1 MKKYKILKDM
11 TIEYK
16 GRTLYRIR
24 ALKDFSNVKKGDLG
38 GYVESYNN
46 LSQEGNCW
54 IYDDAKVYENA
65 KVYDNVRIYN
75 NAEIFGNAQVFSNAK
90 VHGNAKVYDYAKVFD
105 NAFVFGDA
113 KVYGDVKV
121 YGESHIYNNAQVYG
135 NARVYGESY
144 IYNNAEIF
152 GNARVFGNAQ
162 VFGNAKIYDEAKV
175 YGEAFVFGDAKII
188 ETIIGKVNYQY
199 DDIIEIQNPK
209 GRLVTAILKDGEIYY
224 TVGCQTNI
232 TEKEFRWRIEN
243 TEGGLERNPHRKFY
257 YTIIDMIKLYFANN
271 K

>member
-1 MKKYKILKDM
+1 MVKYKILKDM
-11 TIEYK
+11 TIEYE
-16 GRTLYRIR
+16 GRPLYRIR

-54 IYDDAKVYENA
+54 IFN
-65 KVYDNVRIYN
+65 
-75 NAEIFGNAQVFSNAK
+75 
-90 VHGNAKVYDYAKVFD
+90 NAKVYDYAKVFD
-105 NAFVFGDA
+105 NADVFGDS
-113 KVYGDVKV
+113 KVYGDAKV

-144 IYNNAEIF
+144 IYNNAQVY

-232 TEKEFRWRIEN
+232 TEERFRWRIKN

-257 YTIIDMIKLYFANN
+257 YTIIEMVKLYFANN

>member
-1 MKKYKILKDM
+1 MEKYEILKDM
-11 TIEYK
+11 VIEYK
-16 GRTLYRIR
+16 GKTLYRIR
-24 ALKDFSNVKKGDLG
+24 ALKDFSNVKTGDLG

-54 IYDDAKVYENA
+54 IYDDAMVFENARVYDNVRISDNA
-65 KVYDNVRIYN
+65 KVYDN
-75 NAEIFGNAQVFSNAK
+75 AEVSD
-90 VHGNAKVYDYAKVFD
+90 NAKVYGNSKVYRNAKVF
-105 NAFVFGDA
+105 
-113 KVYGDVKV
+113 
-121 YGESHIYNNAQVYG
+121 
-135 NARVYGESY
+135 GESY
-144 IYNNAEIF
+144 IYNNAQVF
-152 GNARVFGNAQ
+152 GNARVFGDTQ
-162 VFGNAKIYDEAKV
+162 VFGNAKIYDKAKV

-224 TVGCQTNI
+224 TVGCQENI
-232 TEKEFRWRIEN
+232 TEERFRWRIEN

-257 YTIIDMIKLYFANN
+257 YTIIEMAKLYFANN

>member
-1 MKKYKILKDM
+1 MNNKKYEILMDEEN
-11 TIEYK
+11 TIECE
-16 GRTLYRIR
+16 GHILHRIK
-24 ALKDFSNVKKGDLG
+24 ALRDFGDVRKGDIG
-38 GYVESYNN
+38 GFVEKETN
-46 LSQEGNCW
+46 LSHEGNCW
-54 IYDDAKVYENA
+54 IYDDAKVYDDAEI
-65 KVYDNVRIYN
+65 YDNVRI
-75 NAEIFGNAQVFSNAK
+75 SD
-90 VHGNAKVYDYAKVFD
+90 NAKVYGNSKVYR
-105 NAFVFGDA
+105 NARVFG
-113 KVYGDVKV
+113 K
-121 YGESHIYNNAQVYG
+121 SHIYNNAEV
-135 NARVYGESY
+135 
-144 IYNNAEIF
+144 F

-162 VFGNAKIYDEAKV
+162 VFGNAEIYGNVKVFGESYIYNNAEVFGNARVFGDTQVFGNAKIYDKAKV

-257 YTIIDMIKLYFANN
+257 YKIIDMVKLCFANN